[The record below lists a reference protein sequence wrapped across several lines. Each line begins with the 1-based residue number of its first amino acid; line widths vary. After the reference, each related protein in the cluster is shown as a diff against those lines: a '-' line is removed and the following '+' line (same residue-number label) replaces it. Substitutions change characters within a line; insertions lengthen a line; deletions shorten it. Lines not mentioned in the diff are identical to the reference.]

1 MAEKFAGE
9 DMLKAILDKNPDSL
23 VEEERAILRAR
34 ISYLT
39 SDQIKK
45 FGVAVKKVE
54 APKTK
59 KSKK

>member
-1 MAEKFAGE
+1 MAEKFAGK

-34 ISYLT
+34 RSYLT
-39 SDQIKK
+39 SNQIKK

-59 KSKK
+59 EDKK

>member
-34 ISYLT
+34 RSYLT

-45 FGVAVKKVE
+45 FGVRVKKVE
-54 APKTK
+54 APETEKGK
-59 KSKK
+59 K

>member
-1 MAEKFAGE
+1 MAEKFAGK

-34 ISYLT
+34 RSYLT

-45 FGVAVKKVE
+45 FGVRVKKVE

-59 KSKK
+59 EDKK

>member
-34 ISYLT
+34 RSYLT

-45 FGVAVKKVE
+45 FGVRVKKVE
-54 APKTK
+54 APKTEEDK
-59 KSKK
+59 K